1 MNDSVSA
8 DNDPLAHVTP
18 YGSFVG
24 IRFEQR
30 GGPSLKASGELARL
44 WVVVEGE

>member
-24 IRFEQR
+24 IRFERR
-30 GGPSLKASGELARL
+30 GGPSLKAIERACAAVG
-44 WVVVEGE
+44 GG